1 MYRADNLELLRAFE
15 NENLIDDFRA
25 EMIDQLNNQ
34 EEELIS

>member
-15 NENLIDDFRA
+15 RENLIDDFRA